1 MSAETVVVRLLCE
14 GGQLRPVGHR
24 AVQASDLPEVKGRVL
39 RFDVE
44 GGTEAE
50 IAAASLAL
58 EELVRVARE
67 RGAARVET
75 VWEEPPVVRAS
86 RALEAG
92 VVERDGAT
100 SVEALVQVF
109 AERIGRLQSQAGA
122 DRLAADLQRTGE
134 RCSAVALAIHVIAWC
149 ASRSHRAA
157 LFGFLASVRAAELS
171 SRERREGLQ

>member
-1 MSAETVVVRLLCE
+1 MSTETLVVRLLCE

-50 IAAASLAL
+50 IAAASLTL
-58 EELVRVARE
+58 SELVRVARE

-75 VWEEPPVVRAS
+75 VWEEAPVVRAA
-86 RALEAG
+86 RALESG
-92 VVERDGAT
+92 VVERAGPT

-109 AERIGRLQSQAGA
+109 AERLGRLQSQASA
-122 DRLAADLQRTGE
+122 DQLAADLQRAGA
-134 RCSAVALAIHVIAWC
+134 RCSAVALSIHVIAWC
-149 ASRSHRAA
+149 ASKSHRAA
-157 LFGFLASVRAAELS
+157 LFEFLAVTRAAELS
-171 SRERREGLQ
+171 SDARLQGLQ